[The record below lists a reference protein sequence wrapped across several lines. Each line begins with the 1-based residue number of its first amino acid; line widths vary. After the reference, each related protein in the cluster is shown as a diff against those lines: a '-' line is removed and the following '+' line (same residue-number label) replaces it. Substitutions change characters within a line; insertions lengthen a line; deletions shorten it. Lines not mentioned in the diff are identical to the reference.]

1 MFGCRVFRG
10 DRERNSTL
18 ATFRGDNE
26 EKEAVRGDSAPI
38 LGLVG
43 AETWMSFLLGFI
55 RPFPDITLALLRC
68 AARNRFGMDFIS
80 DYKLN
85 KP

>member
-1 MFGCRVFRG
+1 MFGRRGLRV

-26 EKEAVRGDSAPI
+26 EKEAVRGDTAPI

-55 RPFPDITLALLRC
+55 RPFPEITLALLRC
-68 AARNRFGMDFIS
+68 AAQKDLG
-80 DYKLN
+80 LCL
-85 KP
+85 

>member
-1 MFGCRVFRG
+1 MCEFLDVWS
-10 DRERNSTL
+10 NSTL
-18 ATFRGDNE
+18 AQRFRGDNE
-26 EKEAVRGDSAPI
+26 EKEAVRGHFAPI

-55 RPFPDITLALLRC
+55 RPFPEITLALLRC
-68 AARNRFGMDFIS
+68 AARKRFGMDFVS
-80 DYKLN
+80 DPKIN

>member
-1 MFGCRVFRG
+1 MCEFLDVWS
-10 DRERNSTL
+10 NSTL
-18 ATFRGDNE
+18 AQRFRGDNE
-26 EKEAVRGDSAPI
+26 EEEAVRGHFAPI

-55 RPFPDITLALLRC
+55 RPFPENYTGVASLC
-68 AARNRFGMDFIS
+68 GTKRFGMDFIS
-80 DYKLN
+80 DHKLN